1 MPSSL
6 PGRVPF
12 CSPRCLLTCP
22 GGRRGPGCL
31 TSSIST
37 GTHRAAASSPRSRR
51 SVWSGRTNM
60 PTGGARPQSPA
71 GCERTTVPRAP
82 LWPLHVHASCP
93 ARPGPA
99 PVVTASGARST
110 RSSSRR
116 APPMLS
122 CSHLP
127 SYLSWRCRLHPRR
140 RCASAAGAARWAQ
153 AARRAGDPRRANCS
167 ACGATR
173 TGSRAR
179 VWARMRARARCRAF
193 ACPRNGPQM

>member
-51 SVWSGRTNM
+51 SVWSGRTSM

-71 GCERTTVPRAP
+71 ACERTTVPPRPFGPCMCKPRAP
-82 LWPLHVHASCP
+82 LD
-93 ARPGPA
+93 PA
-99 PVVTASGARST
+99 PRLLSPPQVLGQHAAAAGEHLRCCRAAICRVTSLGDAAYTHDAGAPAQREQ
-110 RSSSRR
+110 RGG
-116 APPMLS
+116 
-122 CSHLP
+122 
-127 SYLSWRCRLHPRR
+127 RR
-140 RCASAAGAARWAQ
+140 RHDVR
-153 AARRAGDPRRANCS
+153 
-167 ACGATR
+167 ATR
-173 TGSRAR
+173 VAR
-179 VWARMRARARCRAF
+179 TAALVVRRGR
-193 ACPRNGPQM
+193 GPGHEFGRE